1 MEILR
6 KKMRH
11 AVADATTKVR
21 AQIPR
26 EEVMYTSIVSRTW
39 RIHEESNY
47 SLLGLK
53 HGAVY

>member
-1 MEILR
+1 
-6 KKMRH
+6 MRH

-26 EEVMYTSIVSRTW
+26 EEVMYTSIVGLW

-47 SLLGLK
+47 SLLGLR

>member
-26 EEVMYTSIVSRTW
+26 EEVMYTSIV
-39 RIHEESNY
+39 E
-47 SLLGLK
+47 LGGYMRKATIACL
-53 HGAVY
+53 V